1 MVKVNIDLSGVG
13 KKINQA
19 KSIGQYALANQ
30 MLADMTQNYT
40 PFVKGELSNAG
51 YIDNDGK
58 SIVFPAVYAK
68 RLYYGISFNFT
79 LTHHPL
85 AGPKWDERAKADKL
99 DVWIQVTQNAIREGI

>member
-1 MVKVNIDLSGVG
+1 MVKVNVDLSGVG
-13 KKINQA
+13 TKIKKA
-19 KSIGQYALANQ
+19 KKVGQYALANQ
-30 MLADMTQNYT
+30 MLSDMNDKYT
-40 PFVKGELSNAG
+40 PFLSGELSNAG

-58 SIVFPAVYAK
+58 SIVFPSIYAK
-68 RLYYGISFNFT
+68 RLYYGITFNFT